1 MLLMIYVK
9 KIFKILNTVL
19 LFKGRFY
26 VFTVH
31 VSNLELLAYTACTHS
46 GGKWASSSSNVF

>member
-46 GGKWASSSSNVF
+46 VGKWASSSSNVF